1 MSDLHEQESEFSQLM
16 RGVPCDDA
24 VRAEHRDALRARAL
38 ALYEQAQLD
47 SVEASDTR
55 AWWKRTWNQGK
66 EIMKR
71 PMPRLIVVTSACL
84 FVAGVWL
91 FAPGRQTAAQ
101 AFNKLAETLVA
112 AKSARFQMEV
122 ATEGQ
127 PKQTVRAY
135 YLAPGR
141 FRQELPFA
149 GVVNISDLPAGKM
162 VTLMPAAKRVMVMNI
177 KGAPKNEKFQSQFD
191 RLREL
196 LSKSRDVKD
205 AQYQRLGEKDVDGR
219 HVVGFRYDSPSA
231 EVTLWGD
238 PATGYPVR
246 IETVWSGLP
255 RTEVTMNNFEIN
267 LDLTASLFDV
277 TPPAGYKVQSLD
289 VDVAKP
295 SEQGLIKAFR
305 TASEVGG
312 GEFLE
317 SLDTMGMMTLII
329 KAGVKG
335 GTKPSDEDVQR
346 LMKISVTMGIGFQF
360 ALDLPESADAHYAGK
375 GVKRDTPERPIFWY
389 KPEGTSKYRVIFAD
403 LTVNDEADAPQVPGA
418 KRIAKASKTAKPP
431 AK

>member
-16 RGVPCDDA
+16 GGVPFDDA
-24 VRAEHRDALRARAL
+24 VRAEHRNALREQVL
-38 ALYEQAQLD
+38 ALYERAQVD

-55 AWWKRTWNQGK
+55 AWWKRAWNQGK
-66 EIMKR
+66 ELMKR
-71 PMPRLIVVTSACL
+71 PIPRLIVVTSACL

-91 FAPGRQTAAQ
+91 FVPGRQTTAQ

-112 AKSARFQMEV
+112 AKSARFQMEM
-122 ATEGQ
+122 AIEGQ
-127 PKQTVRAY
+127 TKQTAQAY

-141 FRQELPFA
+141 FRQELRSV
-149 GVVNISDLPAGKM
+149 GVVNISDLTAGKM
-162 VTLMPAAKRVMVMNI
+162 VTVTPAAKRVMVMNI

-205 AQYQRLGEKDVDGR
+205 AQYQRLGEKEIDGR
-219 HVVGFRYDSPSA
+219 RAVGFRYDSAAA

-255 RTEVTMNNFEIN
+255 RTEVTMTNFEIN
-267 LDLTASLFDV
+267 IDLKASLFDV
-277 TPPAGYKVQSLD
+277 TPPAGYKVLSLD

-305 TASEVGG
+305 TASEIGG
-312 GEFLE
+312 GQFPEA
-317 SLDTMGMMTLII
+317 LDTMGMMKLII
-329 KAGVKG
+329 KAGVIG
-335 GTKPSDEDVQR
+335 GKKPSDEDVQR
-346 LMKISVTMGIGFQF
+346 LMKTSITMGIGFQF
-360 ALDLPESADAHYAGK
+360 ALDLPESADAHYAGQ
-375 GVKRDTPERPIFWY
+375 GVKRDTPDRPVFWY

-403 LTVNDEADAPQVPGA
+403 LTVKDEADAPQVPGA
-418 KRIAKASKTAKPP
+418 KRIEKARKTAQP
-431 AK
+431 AAK